1 MSTGEFQF
9 AMARFRANS
18 GEIYF
23 DHSGS
28 RSDPRVLFIQGLGC
42 QVVHWPESLIEGVV
56 AAGLCAVTFD
66 NRDSGLSHG
75 SDTPPPSLPSLLA
88 ARENPQGIT
97 PGYSLSDMARDAVD
111 LLDHI
116 GQGGAHV
123 IGVSMGGM
131 IGQRMAIEHPDRV
144 YSLTSIMSSTGNPGL
159 PAPAE
164 EAVGALLASAVA
176 EDAEAAVPSSIQA
189 WQVFAG
195 PHFDSEKVGGARFA
209 RRAIERAYRPD
220 GTVRQLAAILTDG
233 DRRADLER
241 VRVPTLVIHGN
252 ADPLVPVEA
261 GRETAAVIPGAA
273 YLEIDKLGHDLP
285 EPVLDEMIA
294 AITSHIHDV
303 EVTR

>member
-1 MSTGEFQF
+1 
-9 AMARFRANS
+9 MARFRAKS
-18 GEIYF
+18 SEIYF
-23 DHSGS
+23 EHAGS
-28 RSDPRVLFIQGLGC
+28 RADARVLFIQGLGC

-56 AAGLCAVTFD
+56 DAGFCAVTFD

-75 SDTPPPSLPSLLA
+75 SDEPAPSLASLLA
-88 ARENPQGIT
+88 ARDD
-97 PGYSLSDMARDAVD
+97 PGNLIPAYSLSDMARDAVD

-144 YSLTSIMSSTGNPGL
+144 YSLTSIMSSTGNPEL
-159 PAPAE
+159 PPPSE
-164 EAVGALLASAVA
+164 EAVAALLASSGG
-176 EDAEAAVPSSIQA
+176 EDAESAVPLSIQA

-220 GTVRQLAAILTDG
+220 GTLRQLAAILADG
-233 DRRADLER
+233 DRRADLEELDI
-241 VRVPTLVIHGN
+241 PTLVIHGE
-252 ADPLVPVEA
+252 ADPLIPAEA
-261 GRETAAVIPGAA
+261 GRDTAAVIPGAT
-273 YLEIDKLGHDLP
+273 YLEIKELGHDLP
-285 EPVLDEMIA
+285 EPVIGEIVS
-294 AITSHIHDV
+294 AITAHIHDV

>member
-1 MSTGEFQF
+1 
-9 AMARFRANS
+9 MARFRAKS
-18 GEIYF
+18 GQIYF
-23 DHSGS
+23 EHSGS

-42 QVVHWPESLIEGVV
+42 QVVHWPETLIEGVV
-56 AAGLCAVTFD
+56 AASLCAVTFD
-66 NRDSGLSHG
+66 NRDAGLSHG
-75 SDTPPPSLPSLLA
+75 SDAPPPSLPTLLA
-88 ARENPQGIT
+88 AQEDPQGLS
-97 PGYSLSDMARDAVD
+97 PAYSLSDMAQDAVD
-111 LLDHI
+111 LLDHL

-159 PAPAE
+159 PPPAE
-164 EAVGALLASAVA
+164 EAVAGLLATSVA
-176 EDAEAAVPSSIQA
+176 GDAEAAVPLSVQA

-209 RRAIERAYRPD
+209 RLAIERAYRPD
-220 GTVRQLAAILTDG
+220 GTLRQLAAILADG
-233 DRRADLER
+233 DRCADLQR
-241 VRVPTLVIHGN
+241 LTVPTLVIHGN

-273 YLEIDKLGHDLP
+273 YLEVDKLGHDLS
-285 EPVLDEMIA
+285 EPALGDIVA
-294 AITSHIHDV
+294 AITAHIHDV

>member
-1 MSTGEFQF
+1 
-9 AMARFRANS
+9 MARFRAKS

-23 DHSGS
+23 EHSGS

-42 QVVHWPESLIEGVV
+42 QIVHWPETLIDGVV

-66 NRDSGLSHG
+66 NRDVGLSHG
-75 SDTPPPSLPSLLA
+75 SDVPPPPLPSLLA
-88 ARENPQGIT
+88 ARENPQGLT
-97 PGYSLSDMARDAVD
+97 PAYSLSDMARDAVD

-176 EDAEAAVPSSIQA
+176 EDAEAAVPLSIQA

-195 PHFDSEKVGGARFA
+195 PHFDSEKVGGGRFA

-261 GRETAAVIPGAA
+261 GRETAAVIPGAS

-294 AITSHIHDV
+294 AITSHIRDV

>member
-1 MSTGEFQF
+1 
-9 AMARFRANS
+9 MARFTAKS

-23 DHSGS
+23 EHSGS
-28 RSDPRVLFIQGLGC
+28 RADPRVLFIQGLGC

-75 SDTPPPSLPSLLA
+75 SDAPPPSLMSLLA
-88 ARENPQGIT
+88 ARDD
-97 PGYSLSDMARDAVD
+97 PGDLAPAYSLSDMARDAVD

-131 IGQRMAIEHPDRV
+131 IGQRMAIEHPHRV
-144 YSLTSIMSSTGNPGL
+144 YSLTSIMSSTGNPEL
-159 PAPAE
+159 PPPSE
-164 EAVGALLASAVA
+164 EAVGSLISSSAA
-176 EDAEAAVPSSIQA
+176 EDAEAAVSLSIKT

-209 RRAIERAYRPD
+209 RRAIDRAYRPD
-220 GTVRQLAAILTDG
+220 GMLRQLAAILADG
-233 DRRADLER
+233 DRRADLNR
-241 VRVPTLVIHGN
+241 LAVPTLVIHGD
-252 ADPLVPVEA
+252 ADPLVPPEA
-261 GRETAAVIPGAA
+261 GRDTAAAIPGATC
-273 YLEIDKLGHDLP
+273 LEIEKLGHDLS
-285 EPVLDEMIA
+285 EPAIGEIVA
-294 AITSHIHDV
+294 AVTAHIRDV

>member
-1 MSTGEFQF
+1 
-9 AMARFRANS
+9 MARFTAKS

-23 DHSGS
+23 EHSGS
-28 RSDPRVLFIQGLGC
+28 RADPRVLFIQGLGC
-42 QVVHWPESLIEGVV
+42 QVVHWPESLIQGVV
-56 AAGLCAVTFD
+56 DAGLCAVTFD

-75 SDTPPPSLPSLLA
+75 SEAPPPSLMSLLA
-88 ARENPQGIT
+88 ARDD
-97 PGYSLSDMARDAVD
+97 PGDLAPAYSLSDMAQDAVD

-144 YSLTSIMSSTGNPGL
+144 YSLTSIMSSTGNPEL
-159 PAPAE
+159 PPPSE
-164 EAVGALLASAVA
+164 EAVGALISSSAA
-176 EDAEAAVPSSIQA
+176 EDAEAAVSLSVQT

-209 RRAIERAYRPD
+209 RRAIDRSYRPD
-220 GTVRQLAAILTDG
+220 GTLRQLAAILADG

-241 VRVPTLVIHGN
+241 LAVPTLVIHGD
-252 ADPLVPVEA
+252 ADPLIPPEA
-261 GRETAAVIPGAA
+261 GRDTAAAIPGATS
-273 YLEIDKLGHDLP
+273 LEIEKLGHDLP
-285 EPVLDEMIA
+285 EPVIGEMVS
-294 AITSHIHDV
+294 AITAHIHDV

>member
-1 MSTGEFQF
+1 
-9 AMARFRANS
+9 MARFTARG

-23 DHSGS
+23 EHAGS
-28 RSDPRVLFIQGLGC
+28 RADPRVLFIQGLGC
-42 QVVHWPESLIEGVV
+42 QVVHWPDSLVQGVV
-56 AAGLCAVTFD
+56 GAGLCAVTFD

-75 SDTPPPSLPSLLA
+75 SNAPPPSLMSLLA
-88 ARENPQGIT
+88 ARDD
-97 PGYSLSDMARDAVD
+97 PGDLAPAYSLSDMARDAVD

-144 YSLTSIMSSTGNPGL
+144 YSLTSIMSSTGSPEL
-159 PAPAE
+159 PPPSE
-164 EAVGALLASAVA
+164 EAVGALLASSGV
-176 EDAEAAVPSSIQA
+176 EDAEAAIPLSIQA

-209 RRAIERAYRPD
+209 GRAVERAYRPD
-220 GTVRQLAAILTDG
+220 GTLRQLAAILADG

-241 VRVPTLVIHGN
+241 LHVPTLVIHGD
-252 ADPLVPVEA
+252 ADPLVPPEA
-261 GRETAAVIPGAA
+261 GRDTAAAIPGAA
-273 YLEIDKLGHDLP
+273 YLEIEKLGHDLP
-285 EPVLDEMIA
+285 EPVIGEMVA
-294 AITSHIHDV
+294 AITAHIHDV

>member
-9 AMARFRANS
+9 AMARFRAKS
-18 GEIYF
+18 GDIHFE
-23 DHSGS
+23 HSGS

-42 QVVHWPESLIEGVV
+42 QVVHWPESLIQGVV

-66 NRDSGLSHG
+66 NRDAGLSHG
-75 SDTPPPSLPSLLA
+75 SDAPPPSLPSLLA
-88 ARENPQGIT
+88 AQEDPAAVS
-97 PGYSLSDMARDAVD
+97 PAYSLSDMARDAVD

-159 PAPAE
+159 PPPAE
-164 EAVGALLASAVA
+164 EAVGALLASSAA
-176 EDAEAAVPSSIQA
+176 ADAEAAVAGSIQA

-195 PHFDSEKVGGARFA
+195 PHFDSEKLGGARFA

-220 GTVRQLAAILTDG
+220 GTLRQLAAILADG

-241 VRVPTLVIHGN
+241 VRVPTLVIHGG

-261 GRETAAVIPGAA
+261 GRETAAVIPGAT

-285 EPVLDEMIA
+285 EPVLGEIVS
-294 AITSHIHDV
+294 AITGHIHDV
-303 EVTR
+303 EVAR

>member
-1 MSTGEFQF
+1 
-9 AMARFRANS
+9 MARFRANS

-23 DHSGS
+23 EHSGS

-66 NRDSGLSHG
+66 NRDSGLSRG

-88 ARENPQGIT
+88 AREDPDAVT
-97 PGYSLSDMARDAVD
+97 PAYSLSDMARDAVD

-176 EDAEAAVPSSIQA
+176 EDAEAAVPLSIQA

-195 PHFDSEKVGGARFA
+195 PHFDSEKVGGGRFA

-261 GRETAAVIPGAA
+261 GRETAAVIPGAS

-285 EPVLDEMIA
+285 EPVLGEMIA
-294 AITSHIHDV
+294 AITSHIRDV

>member
-1 MSTGEFQF
+1 
-9 AMARFRANS
+9 MARFTAKS

-23 DHSGS
+23 EHSGS
-28 RSDPRVLFIQGLGC
+28 RADPRVLFIQGLGC

-56 AAGLCAVTFD
+56 DAGLCAVTFD

-75 SDTPPPSLPSLLA
+75 SKAPPPSLPSLLA
-88 ARENPQGIT
+88 ARDDPGNLT
-97 PGYSLSDMARDAVD
+97 PAYSLSDMTRDAVD

-159 PAPAE
+159 PPPTE
-164 EAVGALLASAVA
+164 EAVGALVSSSAT
-176 EDAEAAVPSSIQA
+176 EGAEAAIPLSIQA

-195 PHFDSEKVGGARFA
+195 PHFDSEEVGGARFA
-209 RRAIERAYRPD
+209 RLAIERAYRPD
-220 GTVRQLAAILTDG
+220 GTLRQLVAILTDG
-233 DRRADLER
+233 DRRADLEALD
-241 VRVPTLVIHGN
+241 VPTLVIHGD

-261 GRETAAVIPGAA
+261 GRETAAVIPGAT
-273 YLEIDKLGHDLP
+273 YLEIEKLGHDLP
-285 EPVLDEMIA
+285 EPVIGQMVS
-294 AITSHIHDV
+294 AITTHIQDV